1 MSQQTIVISGYTK
14 CFTNVNSVGILGVLP
29 VLFTNLNYVV
39 AGEVLW
45 MNGGEITKGPYHQR
59 CLCWNLLTRRILRRL
74 PWPTTTI
81 RTPFHSLLGTPK
93 TALSRI
99 PFPKTQSD
107 SSIEDVSLKP
117 TRQEAVKKEPK
128 SNATWDYW
136 PLKCT
141 KMTLSEK
148 NWEMWDLEVDL
159 RTVCQNCYSKWGG
172 SRAFCDK
179 HLQLCHLFVDSKAY
193 GLPSYITTWL
203 LKRWLLALVYSPWI
217 PRFSKSSWREGF
229 WSIMRHPWIP
239 KIQLFWATPTGN
251 CPSILQLGCL
261 WTLDWGFWNIQQN
274 VEMEWMWLDYFT
286 NMNLPLHYLKTA
298 LIWPT

>member
-141 KMTLSEK
+141 KDRHCQRRIGKCETWKWIYGQYVKIATQSE
-148 NWEMWDLEVDL
+148 VAA
-159 RTVCQNCYSKWGG
+159 V
-172 SRAFCDK
+172 
-179 HLQLCHLFVDSKAY
+179 LFVTNTC
-193 GLPSYITTWL
+193 SYAIFL
-203 LKRWLLALVYSPWI
+203 
-217 PRFSKSSWREGF
+217 
-229 WSIMRHPWIP
+229 
-239 KIQLFWATPTGN
+239 
-251 CPSILQLGCL
+251 
-261 WTLDWGFWNIQQN
+261 
-274 VEMEWMWLDYFT
+274 
-286 NMNLPLHYLKTA
+286 
-298 LIWPT
+298 